1 MGYLTKYN
9 IKKTIIFFLMFLLAL
24 QSKAQFLNSIGIT
37 AGVSAGNQK
46 FYFSDPL
53 AISKKKYVFGVNGS
67 VFAEFFSGDYARW
80 VSEIQFN
87 QKGSVDKQP
96 EGNYPNKLNYI
107 CWNNY
112 LKLRYEMYSI
122 IPYILLG
129 PRLEYNL
136 SQGTTSPAITGKFLP
151 LHVSAAG
158 GVGVEFISYGNFKFF
173 TEAFYNPDLIMPAY
187 KRQDLDVRNKNIEL
201 RVGLK
206 YQFGGRRE
214 TCNTPTYVE

>member
-1 MGYLTKYN
+1 M
-9 IKKTIIFFLMFLLAL
+9 KKCFFVFLLFLSAL
-24 QSKAQFLNSIGIT
+24 QTKAQFLNSIGIT

-46 FYFSDPL
+46 FYFSDPVS
-53 AISKKKYVFGVNGS
+53 ISRKKYVFGLNGS

-80 VSEIQFN
+80 VSEIQYN
-87 QKGSVDKQP
+87 QKGSLDKQP
-96 EGNYPNKLNYI
+96 EANYANKLQYI

-122 IPYILLG
+122 IPYILVG
-129 PRLEYNL
+129 PRLEYDL

-151 LHVSAAG
+151 LHVSAAFG
-158 GVGVEFISYGNFKFF
+158 GGVEFISYSNIKFF
-173 TEAFYNPDLIMPAY
+173 TEAFYNPDALMPAY
-187 KRQDLDVRNKNIEL
+187 KRTGLEIRNKNIEL

-206 YQFGGRRE
+206 YQFGGRKE

>member
-1 MGYLTKYN
+1 M
-9 IKKTIIFFLMFLLAL
+9 KKGIVFFLILLFAI
-24 QSKAQFLNSIGIT
+24 QSRAQFLNSIGIT

-46 FYFSDPL
+46 FYFYDPL
-53 AISKKKYVFGVNGS
+53 SIARKKYVFGGNGS
-67 VFAEFFSGDYARW
+67 VFAEFFSGDYSRW

-96 EGNYPNKLNYI
+96 EGNYANRLNYI

-112 LKLRYEMYSI
+112 LKLRYEMYRI
-122 IPYILLG
+122 IPYILVG

-136 SQGTTSPAITGKFLP
+136 TQGTSSPAITGKFLP
-151 LHVSAAG
+151 LHISAAAG
-158 GVGVEFISYGNFKFF
+158 AGVEFISYSSLKFF
-173 TEAFYNPDLIMPAY
+173 TEAFYNPDVMSAY
-187 KRQDLDVRNKNIEL
+187 KRSGLSVRNKNIEL

>member
-1 MGYLTKYN
+1 M
-9 IKKTIIFFLMFLLAL
+9 KKGILFIVIFLFAL

-46 FYFSDPL
+46 FYFFDPL
-53 AISKKKYVFGVNGS
+53 AISKKNYVLGYNGS
-67 VFAEFFSGDYARW
+67 VFLEFFSGDYARW

-87 QKGSVDKQP
+87 QKGALDKRP
-96 EGNYPNKLNYI
+96 EGNYRNKLNYI

-112 LKLRYEMYSI
+112 LKLRYEMYRI
-122 IPYILLG
+122 IPYILVG

-136 SQGTTSPAITGKFLP
+136 SQAIASPEITGKFSA

-158 GVGVEFISYGNFKFF
+158 GIGVEFISYSNFKFF
-173 TEAFYNPDLIMPAY
+173 TEAFYNPDLLVMPGY
-187 KRQDLDVRNKNIEL
+187 KRTGLSVKNKNIEL
-201 RVGLK
+201 RIGLK
-206 YQFGGRRE
+206 YEFGGRKE